1 MDRDLLAHL
10 PIAVCVA
17 RHRSFAAAAAELG
30 MSPSAVSHAV
40 RSVEDR
46 LGTPL
51 FARTTRS
58 VSLTEAGARFIG
70 GVEPALTD
78 IGTTFEG
85 LTAERGEVTG
95 LLRIDAPRVVLEMG
109 LPRILAKLA
118 RRHPRLVVEVRN
130 GQTSPAS
137 SLVTTASVDIVAQ
150 GFDAGI
156 RIRRQIQQDM
166 VTTKLTGSFKAILVA
181 SRDYLD
187 VRGTPKSIAD
197 LHQHNCIEMRSVVPT
212 VIFDWELIDGKK
224 MIAVKTS
231 GTALVADSTEALS
244 LALAGIGIAYVPEP
258 VARRHLREGRL
269 KWLLPQTAI
278 ELDGL
283 FLYYPKRSS
292 LAPKLRAFIDVA
304 KKTLQSFE

>member
-1 MDRDLLAHL
+1 MDRDLLGHL

-58 VSLTEAGARFIG
+58 VSLTEAGARFIA

-78 IGTTFEG
+78 IGKTVEE
-85 LTAERGEVTG
+85 LTAERGDVTG
-95 LLRIDAPRVVLEMG
+95 LLRIDAPRVVFDMALT
-109 LPRILAKLA
+109 RILAKLA
-118 RRHPRLVVEVRN
+118 RQHPRLAVEVRN

-137 SLVTTASVDIVAQ
+137 SPAAVDIVAQ

-156 RIRRQIQQDM
+156 RIRGAIQQDM
-166 VTTKLTGSFKAILVA
+166 VTTKLTGSFKVILVA
-181 SRDYLD
+181 SKDYID

-197 LHQHNCIEMRSVVPT
+197 LRQHNCIGMRSVASG

-231 GTALVADSTEALS
+231 GTALVTDSTEALS
-244 LALAGIGIAYVPEP
+244 LALAGVGIAYVVEP
-258 VARRHLREGRL
+258 VARRYLREGSL

-278 ELDGL
+278 EHDGL
-283 FLYYPKRSS
+283 FLYYPKRAS

-304 KKTLQSFE
+304 RRTLKSFE

>member
-1 MDRDLLAHL
+1 MDRDLLGHL

-58 VSLTEAGARFIG
+58 VSLTEAGARFIA

-78 IGTTFEG
+78 IGKTVEE
-85 LTAERGEVTG
+85 LTAERGDVTG
-95 LLRIDAPRVVLEMG
+95 LLRIDAPRVVFDMALT
-109 LPRILAKLA
+109 RILAKLA
-118 RRHPRLVVEVRN
+118 RQHPRLAVEVRN

-137 SLVTTASVDIVAQ
+137 SPAAVDIVAQ

-156 RIRRQIQQDM
+156 RIRRAIQQDM
-166 VTTKLTGSFKAILVA
+166 VTTKLTGSFKVILVA
-181 SRDYLD
+181 SKDYID

-197 LHQHNCIEMRSVVPT
+197 LRQHNCIGMRSVASGVL
-212 VIFDWELIDGKK
+212 FDWELIDGKK
-224 MIAVKTS
+224 VIAVKTS
-231 GTALVADSTEALS
+231 GTALVTDSTEALS
-244 LALAGIGIAYVPEP
+244 LALAGVGIAYVVEP
-258 VARRHLREGRL
+258 VARRYLREGSL

-278 ELDGL
+278 EHDGL
-283 FLYYPKRSS
+283 FLYYPKRAS

-304 KKTLQSFE
+304 RRTLKSFE

>member
-1 MDRDLLAHL
+1 MDRDLLGHL

-58 VSLTEAGARFIG
+58 VSLTEAGARFIA

-78 IGTTFEG
+78 IGKTVEE
-85 LTAERGEVTG
+85 LTAERGDVTG
-95 LLRIDAPRVVLEMG
+95 LLRIDAPRVVFDMALT
-109 LPRILAKLA
+109 RILAKLA
-118 RRHPRLVVEVRN
+118 RQHPRLAVEVRN

-137 SLVTTASVDIVAQ
+137 SPAAVDIVAQ

-156 RIRRQIQQDM
+156 RIRRAIQQDM
-166 VTTKLTGSFKAILVA
+166 VTTKLTGSFKVILVA
-181 SRDYLD
+181 SKDYID

-197 LHQHNCIEMRSVVPT
+197 LRQHNCIGMRSVASG

-231 GTALVADSTEALS
+231 GTALVTDSTEALS
-244 LALAGIGIAYVPEP
+244 LALAGVGIAYVVEP
-258 VARRHLREGRL
+258 VARRYLREGSL

-278 ELDGL
+278 EHDGL
-283 FLYYPKRSS
+283 FLYYPKRAS

-304 KKTLQSFE
+304 KKTLKSFE

>member
-1 MDRDLLAHL
+1 MDRDLLGHL
-10 PIAVCVA
+10 PIAVSVA

-70 GVEPALTD
+70 GVEPALKD
-78 IGTTFEG
+78 IGTTIEG
-85 LTAERGEVTG
+85 LSAERGEVNG
-95 LLRIDAPRVVLEMG
+95 LLRIDATRVVFEMV

-118 RRHPRLVVEVRN
+118 RQHPRLAVEV
-130 GQTSPAS
+130 SPAS
-137 SLVTTASVDIVAQ
+137 SQGNRSAVDIVAQ

-156 RIRRQIQQDM
+156 RVRRQIQQDM
-166 VTTKLTGSFKAILVA
+166 VTTKLTRSFKAILVA

-187 VRGTPKSIAD
+187 VRGAPKSIAD
-197 LHQHNCIEMRSVVPT
+197 LHQHNCIQLRSVVSG
-212 VIFDWELIDGKK
+212 VILDWELIDGKK
-224 MIAVKTS
+224 MVAVKTS
-231 GTALVADSTEALS
+231 GTALVRESTEALS
-244 LALAGIGIAYVPEP
+244 LALASVGIAYVVEP
-258 VARRHLREGRL
+258 LARRYLREGSL

-278 ELDGL
+278 EHDGL

-304 KKTLQSFE
+304 KKTLKSFE